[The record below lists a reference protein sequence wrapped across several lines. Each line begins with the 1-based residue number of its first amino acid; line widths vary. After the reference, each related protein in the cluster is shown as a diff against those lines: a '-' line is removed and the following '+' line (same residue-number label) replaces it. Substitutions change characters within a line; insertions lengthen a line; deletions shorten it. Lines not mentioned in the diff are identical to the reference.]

1 MYSTYLTFSLG
12 AFMLLAGVEMTP
24 GVTWLSAAHG
34 AGGCTADLVGMET
47 LVKTNT
53 NGKKV

>member
-1 MYSTYLTFSLG
+1 
-12 AFMLLAGVEMTP
+12 MLLAGAEMTP